1 VNSTPR
7 LERLRVAGS
16 WIAALR
22 GRAPLSVVAGCS
34 LSVCGWLMTA
44 GCGRP
49 PSDSVATAPTAE
61 IERSEGEAGRAR
73 IEGPGADAIA
83 DSSTRATQPGDRES
97 DGPQWLTHFELTE
110 RSGEAVDSRDLL
122 GEPYVVGFFFSRC
135 PSICVRQ
142 NDQMRL
148 LQEAFKDRP
157 VRLVAISVDPE
168 HDTPEVLRQYAQR
181 FGADPDRW
189 LFLTGELP
197 YIRRVGAEMF
207 SLAVTKQG
215 HPERF
220 VVVGADG
227 QVKASFPWADP
238 QQMKRLIQTVE
249 SLL

>member
-1 VNSTPR
+1 MVCCG
-7 LERLRVAGS
+7 L
-16 WIAALR
+16 
-22 GRAPLSVVAGCS
+22 VVVS
-34 LSVCGWLMTA
+34 LLATA
-44 GCGRP
+44 GCRRT
-49 PSDSVATAPTAE
+49 SNDSAATVPGSE
-61 IERSEGEAGRAR
+61 LERSEGEAGRAR
-73 IEGPGADAIA
+73 VEGPGASAIA
-83 DSSTRATQPGDRES
+83 ERSTQPGSGENGAS
-97 DGPQWLTHFELTE
+97 EWLTHFELIE
-110 RSGEAVDSRDLL
+110 RSGEMVDSRDLR

-168 HDTPEVLRQYAQR
+168 HDTPEVLREYSLR

-207 SLAVTKQG
+207 SLAATKQG

-227 QVKASFPWADP
+227 AVKASFPWSDP
-238 QQMKRLIQTVE
+238 QQIKRLIQTVE
-249 SLL
+249 SLLEQADER

>member
-1 VNSTPR
+1 MITNLINR
-7 LERLRVAGS
+7 LEVAENASGVCRRWLR
-16 WIAALR
+16 R
-22 GRAPLSVVAGCS
+22 RPLACWTLLVGGLLTAVGCE
-34 LSVCGWLMTA
+34 
-44 GCGRP
+44 RP
-49 PSDSVATAPTAE
+49 PSDEVATVATDE
-61 IERSEGEAGRAR
+61 VELSEGEAGRAR

-83 DSSTRATQPGDRES
+83 AGGSRASTSASGDSTASE
-97 DGPQWLTHFELTE
+97 WLTHFELTE
-110 RSGEAVDSRDLL
+110 RSGQKIDSRDLL

-157 VRLVAISVDPE
+157 VRLVGISVDPE
-168 HDTPEVLRQYAQR
+168 HDTPEVLREYALR

-197 YIRRVGAEMF
+197 YIRRVGAEMY

-227 QVKASFPWADP
+227 KVKASFPWADP